1 MKPSTRVLIADDHA
15 LVADALAGAV
25 AKWFEVVGVVTALER
40 LQPEIRRVSPN
51 VVLLDLQ
58 FGKTNVLSILAKLV
72 DRNPLVKFVILTAHA
87 EPLFAQAAITAGAWG
102 YLVKTSAASEL
113 RVAIEEVMSGQKY
126 VTPSMRVESSSV
138 MPIPRR
144 IGEVSISTKQREVL
158 RLLLQGLSYSEI
170 GVRLDV
176 ATKTVQ
182 YHVSMMTQ
190 HVGVSG
196 RIQLIR
202 WAEKNLKDD
211 Q

>member
-1 MKPSTRVLIADDHA
+1 MLVADDHA

-25 AKWFEVVGVVTALER
+25 AKWFEVVGVVTAIER

-87 EPLFAQAAITAGAWG
+87 EPLFADAAIKAGAQG

-126 VTPSMRVESSSV
+126 VTPSMRAESGSV
-138 MPIPRR
+138 VPIPRK
-144 IGEVSISTKQREVL
+144 IGEISISAKQRDVL

-176 ATKTVQ
+176 TTKTVQ

-202 WAEKNLKDD
+202 WAEKYLKED

>member
-1 MKPSTRVLIADDHA
+1 MPTRVLVADDHA

-25 AKWFEVVGVVTALER
+25 AKWFEVVGVVTAIER
-40 LQPEIRRVSPN
+40 LQPEIRRTSPD

-72 DRNPLVKFVILTAHA
+72 DRNELVKFIVLTAHA
-87 EPLFAQAAITAGAWG
+87 EPIFAQAALTAGAWG

-113 RVAIEEVMSGQKY
+113 RVAIEEVVSGLRY
-126 VTPSMRVESSSV
+126 VTPSMRAESAPA
-138 MPIPRR
+138 MPVPRK
-144 IGEVSISTKQREVL
+144 IGEVSITAKQRDVL

-176 ATKTVQ
+176 APTTVQ
-182 YHVSMMTQ
+182 YHVTMMTQ

-196 RIQLIR
+196 RIQLVR
-202 WAEKNLKDD
+202 WAEKNLKED